1 MVVGAYIFYRD
12 LVENNKSSLDMRAEK
27 AHSASAMVVVVKVFH
42 QSCSHG
48 AGGQAVLL
56 RCA

>member
-1 MVVGAYIFYRD
+1 MGAYIFYRD